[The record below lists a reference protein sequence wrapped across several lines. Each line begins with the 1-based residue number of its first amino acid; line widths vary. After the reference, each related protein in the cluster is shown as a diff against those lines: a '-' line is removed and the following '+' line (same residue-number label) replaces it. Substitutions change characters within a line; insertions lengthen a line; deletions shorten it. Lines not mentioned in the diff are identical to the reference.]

1 MKFKYFI
8 LIYLSIT
15 IKAKEVAVNSLVK
28 LLGMKQ
34 QLISES
40 KFLKTCPIYMKIANK
55 LFIVKNYQKMKYFRL
70 LILLNFIARRKVG
83 ISKYYNIFIIL
94 KRA

>member
-40 KFLKTCPIYMKIANK
+40 KFLKTCPIYMKIANE
-55 LFIVKNYQKMKYFRL
+55 LFIEK
-70 LILLNFIARRKVG
+70 
-83 ISKYYNIFIIL
+83 
-94 KRA
+94 